1 MLSTNCIQDT
11 LLVREA
17 QAGNRAAFDQLVRTH
32 DEAVL
37 RLVLRI
43 TGSQNEAQDISQEAF
58 MRIYKKLGG
67 FRFNSSFSTWIYRIV
82 ANVCLDYL
90 RRKRQRNERSTV
102 GANTN
107 GEEYDLLD
115 QVSDDRAA
123 NNPEQHLF
131 RRELRVHIV
140 CALQKLTPRERMVF
154 EMRHFHGLRLR
165 AIAEV
170 LNTSEA
176 SIKNSLFR
184 ATHKLRSHLS
194 AYTKGTTCSLQ
205 QCRQASARELI
216 GNVVEG
222 GRVLAHESRGLS
234 EGKNNS

>member
-1 MLSTNCIQDT
+1 MLSTDCIQDT
-11 LLVREA
+11 FLVREA
-17 QAGNRAAFDQLVRTH
+17 QGGNRAAFDQLVRTH

-58 MRIYKKLGG
+58 LRIYKKLGG
-67 FRFNSSFSTWIYRIV
+67 FRFDSSFSTWIYRIV
-82 ANVCLDYL
+82 TNVCLDYL

-102 GANTN
+102 EANTK
-107 GEEYDLLD
+107 GEEHDLLD

-123 NNPEQHLF
+123 NNPEQQLF

-140 CALQKLTPRERMVF
+140 RALQKLTPRERMIF

-165 AIAEV
+165 AIAEI
-170 LNTSEA
+170 LNTSET

-184 ATHKLRSHLS
+184 ATHKLRSHLA
-194 AYTKGTTCSLQ
+194 AYTKETTCSLQ
-205 QCRQASARELI
+205 QCRQAPARELI
-216 GNVVEG
+216 GNVVER
-222 GRVLAHESRGLS
+222 GRLVAHESRGLS
-234 EGKNNS
+234 EGRNSS